1 MTVNLE
7 GQSEAVGDALRAGT
21 VALDDSGRLLSEL
34 ESTLQQA
41 ADLVGDS
48 TRGVDQIAD
57 AVSVQSEGGRGIA
70 EHIEH
75 IARMAGEGDAITH
88 QVSGAV
94 VSLRE
99 LSDELSLAVS
109 RFRFEI

>member
-1 MTVNLE
+1 VVDE
-7 GQSEAVGDALRAGT
+7 ALRAGT

-41 ADLVGDS
+41 AELVGDS

-57 AVSVQSEGGRGIA
+57 AVRVQSEGGQDIA
-70 EHIEH
+70 LNVDR

-88 QVSGAV
+88 RVSSAV
-94 VSLRE
+94 VALRE
-99 LSDELSLAVS
+99 LSEELNLAMS
-109 RFRFEI
+109 RFRFET